1 MIPHDVLVFAGS
13 ANPQLAHAVARELD
27 APLAPC
33 ELARYPDGEVS
44 VTLGT
49 SVRGRDVSMRPRP

>member
-33 ELARYPDGEVS
+33 ELARYPDGEV
-44 VTLGT
+44 
-49 SVRGRDVSMRPRP
+49 